1 MTRRYPCHRPG
12 CDRLAVKLGGYCSRS
27 CNRTWHLMALQTPAQ
42 RSAQMR
48 RARWLQQQQGI
59 NRMLVRVKVLGQTED
74 ERIVLAWR
82 MGKGCAKSQRYR
94 LRQAS

>member
-48 RARWLQQQQGI
+48 KARRLQQQQGI
-59 NRMLVRVKVLGQTED
+59 NRMLVRVRVLADSED
-74 ERIVLAWR
+74 DRLVLAWR
-82 MGKGCAKSQRYR
+82 YGLRASKARRYR